1 VSTCKGDST
10 GEELFTD
17 AELKLL
23 NSAIQERELRDDLA
37 QLADAAWQ
45 RESEIDRLET
55 LRETDI
61 NEYFRRGGSDRL
73 LALLSEED

>member
-1 VSTCKGDST
+1 MT
-10 GEELFTD
+10 GEKDGIFTD
-17 AELKLL
+17 RELKLL
-23 NSAIQERELRDDLA
+23 DSAIQERELHDDLA

-45 RESEIDRLET
+45 RESEIDRLEA

-73 LALLSEED
+73 LELLSEED